1 MMAAELYF
9 DDFEIGQ
16 EFTTEGYT
24 ISKESSIQFAKEY
37 DPQYFHVDEKAAL
50 NSPFGKLVTSGWQT
64 AAVTMRLKAGSGISR
79 VAGGLVGL
87 GLDSVKW
94 PRPVYPGDTLTA
106 TITIT
111 EKRRSQSKP
120 THGIVKYR
128 METTNQHGET
138 VLEMTTAIWV
148 PC

>member
-1 MMAAELYF
+1 MANELYF

-16 EFTTEGYT
+16 EFTTESYT
-24 ISKESSIQFAKEY
+24 ISEESSIHFAQEY
-37 DPQYFHVDEKAAL
+37 DPQYFHIDPEAAK

-64 AAVTMRLKAGSGISR
+64 AAVTMRLKAGSGINR

-87 GLDSVKW
+87 GLESVKW
-94 PRPVYPGDTLTA
+94 PRPVYPGDTLRA
-106 TITIT
+106 VITIT

-120 THGIVKYR
+120 THGIIKYR
-128 METTNQHGET
+128 METFNQNNEK
-138 VLEMTTAIWV
+138 VLEMVTAIWV